1 MLMRRG
7 PLGAVLVAT
16 MVASTFSLFALAVL
30 SSPIIDDLGIS
41 RATVGLIGSVNTG
54 LGALSAPWTGRLT
67 DRIGPRRA
75 VLIIFAMSSTCLIVM
90 GLARSPWV
98 LLLSGVLAGLPQGWG
113 NPATNALISSTLEPG
128 QRGVMTGIKQSGV
141 TLAVFISGLALPALE
156 SAWDWQGACLFFGI
170 VFAGFMVAAWVLL
183 PTDVGPPQSR
193 EEIDAVK
200 APLPAIINRLGLYAL
215 LMGLASGAIGR
226 FLPLFAEESLGY
238 SLAIAGFATS
248 LSGLLGMGFRIAAAR
263 YAETRVAPTT
273 LLVQLSL
280 IGMVSS
286 AMLALSVPFGRWLLW
301 PAVLLYAC
309 GHTAWNAVANLAV
322 IMNVPQRDAG
332 RASGVI
338 ILGFLM
344 GLTIAGP
351 ATGALVD
358 ATDRYELAWWAS
370 VALAGAS
377 AAVLAGRRSDHRQHG
392 DPAAQLD

>member
-41 RATVGLIGSVNTG
+41 RTEVGLIGSVNTG

-98 LLLSGVLAGLPQGWG
+98 LLLSGALAGLPQGWG

>member
-1 MLMRRG
+1 
-7 PLGAVLVAT
+7 
-16 MVASTFSLFALAVL
+16 
-30 SSPIIDDLGIS
+30 
-41 RATVGLIGSVNTG
+41 
-54 LGALSAPWTGRLT
+54 
-67 DRIGPRRA
+67 
-75 VLIIFAMSSTCLIVM
+75 
-90 GLARSPWV
+90 
-98 LLLSGVLAGLPQGWG
+98 
-113 NPATNALISSTLEPG
+113 
-128 QRGVMTGIKQSGV
+128 
-141 TLAVFISGLALPALE
+141 
-156 SAWDWQGACLFFGI
+156 
-170 VFAGFMVAAWVLL
+170 
-183 PTDVGPPQSR
+183 
-193 EEIDAVK
+193 
-200 APLPAIINRLGLYAL
+200 
-215 LMGLASGAIGR
+215 
-226 FLPLFAEESLGY
+226 
-238 SLAIAGFATS
+238 
-248 LSGLLGMGFRIAAAR
+248 MGFRIAAAR